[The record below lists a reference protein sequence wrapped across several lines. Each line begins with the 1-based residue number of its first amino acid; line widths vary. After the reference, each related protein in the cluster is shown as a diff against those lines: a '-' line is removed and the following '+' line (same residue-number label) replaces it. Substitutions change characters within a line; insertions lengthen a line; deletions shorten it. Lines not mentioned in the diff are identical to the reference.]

1 MFSRSII
8 KFRFKAQKRSNGV
21 LIIFI
26 IIALLFILSAASST
40 SNKKLFNDNAQAQV
54 AKR

>member
-1 MFSRSII
+1 MITRSIAKY
-8 KFRFKAQKRSNGV
+8 KFQARKRSNGV

-26 IIALLFILSAASST
+26 IIALLFVLSAASSKT
-40 SNKKLFNDNAQAQV
+40 SNKLFNDNAQAQV

>member
-1 MFSRSII
+1 MIARSIP
-8 KFRFKAQKRSNGV
+8 KYRFQARKRSNGV

-26 IIALLFILSAASST
+26 IIALLFVLSAASSN